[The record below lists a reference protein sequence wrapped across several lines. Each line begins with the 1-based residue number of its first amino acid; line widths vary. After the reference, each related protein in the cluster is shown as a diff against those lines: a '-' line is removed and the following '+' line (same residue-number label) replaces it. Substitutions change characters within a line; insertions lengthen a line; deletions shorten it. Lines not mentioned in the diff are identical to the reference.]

1 MISSIGSQYEK
12 DFHNNTN
19 IETEYAD
26 IKRIRHD
33 NYTAQVKDYFEK
45 RKNSE
50 ETAKQQEIESEEKQ
64 QEKLKQM
71 YQAAQVG
78 IDMNDFEEV
87 TNEIEINEQKEFSD
101 GIGDVIDEDEF
112 ETAMDEVVPVISDDV
127 NPIISKFMN
136 QE

>member
-1 MISSIGSQYEK
+1 M
-12 DFHNNTN
+12 
-19 IETEYAD
+19 
-26 IKRIRHD
+26 
-33 NYTAQVKDYFEK
+33 KDYFEK

-50 ETAKQQEIESEEKQ
+50 ETTKQQEIESEEKH

-78 IDMNDFEEV
+78 IDMNDFEEM

-101 GIGDVIDEDEF
+101 GISDVIDEDEF
-112 ETAMDEVVPVISDDV
+112 ETAMDEAVPVISDDV